1 MEKDK
6 DAVKIH
12 RALRNMLNALMAAGQ
27 GRDYGVA
34 LIVGTLEC
42 SQNQE
47 FKCLS

>member
-12 RALRNMLNALMAAGQ
+12 RALRNMLNALIAVGQ
-27 GRDYGVA
+27 GRDYGMA
-34 LIVGTLEC
+34 LIVGALEYN
-42 SQNQE
+42 QNQE